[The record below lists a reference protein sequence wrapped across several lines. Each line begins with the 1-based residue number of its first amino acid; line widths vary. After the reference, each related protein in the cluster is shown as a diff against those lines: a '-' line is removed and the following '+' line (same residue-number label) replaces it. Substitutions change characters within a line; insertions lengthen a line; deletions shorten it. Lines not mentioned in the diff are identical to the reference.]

1 MSDNLLFKFN
11 SLTGKY
17 RRHNIALHDITE
29 WLSTIQEL
37 LKEYDLHEEDSNLGT
52 MLENVGKVR
61 LELIRITY
69 RARGITQIA
78 RKVKNVK
85 VLPLVNEI
93 IDELED
99 FGRELINLD
108 FNQSE
113 LIKTIP
119 RIRNSLLE
127 LKDVISEIEYK

>member
-1 MSDNLLFKFN
+1 M
-11 SLTGKY
+11 
-17 RRHNIALHDITE
+17 
-29 WLSTIQEL
+29 
-37 LKEYDLHEEDSNLGT
+37 KEYDLHEEDSNLGT